1 VIFGALPDRS
11 RVEARHVLMS
21 FGLCF
26 AAEVAEKRFD
36 LLSLQV
42 NRNDNQCV
50 EIL

>member
-1 VIFGALPDRS
+1 MS
-11 RVEARHVLMS
+11 RHVLMS
-21 FGLCF
+21 FGPV
-26 AAEVAEKRFD
+26 AAEVAEKCDARGFD

>member
-1 VIFGALPDRS
+1 VPRPDELS
-11 RVEARHVLMS
+11 L
-21 FGLCF
+21 GF